1 MFVVRNSQTCTLQQN
16 QVDFEQAAAKQ
27 FGHQRGGIPVDLVN
41 PVFWIILCVLG
52 LAYVLALA
60 LRN

>member
-1 MFVVRNSQTCTLQQN
+1 MLQQAVLN
-16 QVDFEQAAAKQ
+16 TREGEF
-27 FGHQRGGIPVDLVN
+27 PVDLVN

>member
-1 MFVVRNSQTCTLQQN
+1 MFVVPNPQTCTLQLKQLS
-16 QVDFEQAAAKQ
+16 AAGSSKQ

>member
-1 MFVVRNSQTCTLQQN
+1 LDTREGELS
-16 QVDFEQAAAKQ
+16 
-27 FGHQRGGIPVDLVN
+27 VDLVN
-41 PVFWIILCVLG
+41 PVFWVILCVLG

>member
-1 MFVVRNSQTCTLQQN
+1 MFVVPNRQTCTLQLN
-16 QVDFEQAAAKQ
+16 KFTAVRSSKQ